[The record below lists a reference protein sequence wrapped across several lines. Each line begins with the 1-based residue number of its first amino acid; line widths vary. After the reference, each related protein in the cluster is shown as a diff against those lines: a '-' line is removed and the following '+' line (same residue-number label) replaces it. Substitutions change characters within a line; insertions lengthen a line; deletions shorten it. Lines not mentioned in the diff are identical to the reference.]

1 MTAPAVSVI
10 TIFLDAAPFLAEA
23 VDSVRGQTRGD
34 FELLLVDDGSR
45 DGSSEI
51 ARAYAARDP
60 RIRYLEH
67 AGHAN
72 LGMSASRNAG
82 LAAARADL
90 IAFVDADDVWLP
102 EKLERQIALLSS
114 SPRAAMVYGPAHY
127 WHAEAGARGDDP
139 RDFVQDVRVAPG
151 ALSEPPALAA
161 TYLAG
166 PEATPSPSGI
176 LVRRAALDRVGG
188 FETRFRGMYEDQ
200 ALYLKLALAEPIL
213 VAGEGWY
220 RYRQHDAACCAVAFR
235 TGAHAGAR
243 RAFLAW
249 AEGYVAARREPPR
262 EILRAIA
269 RERRRVEPPTG
280 PRALARAV
288 ARTVLPEPARRWLRA
303 HAP

>member
-23 VDSVRGQTRGD
+23 VESVRAQTRED
-34 FELLLVDDGSR
+34 WELLLVDDGSR
-45 DGSSEI
+45 DGSSAI
-51 ARAYAARDP
+51 ARAYAEREP

-82 LAAARADL
+82 LAAARGAL
-90 IAFVDADDVWLP
+90 VAFVDADDVWLP
-102 EKLERQIALLSS
+102 EKLERQVALLSAA
-114 SPRAAMVYGPAHY
+114 PRAAMVYGPALY
-127 WHAEAGARGDDP
+127 WHAAAGARGADS
-139 RDFVQDVRVAPG
+139 RDFVQDLRVASG
-151 ALSEPPALAA
+151 TLAEPPALAP
-161 TYLAG
+161 TYLAA

-176 LVRRAALDRVGG
+176 LARRAALERLGG
-188 FETRFRGMYEDQ
+188 FEAAFRGMYEDQ

-213 VAGEGWY
+213 IAGEGWY

-235 TGAHAGAR
+235 TGAHAEAR

-249 AEGYVAARREPPR
+249 AERYVMSQREPPR

-280 PRALARAV
+280 PRALARTV
-288 ARTVLPEPARRWLRA
+288 ARTVLPEPARRWLRT